1 VYLKALG
8 LFVRHL
14 SVLLAPILAAV
25 VAVLLGKLGQL
36 MTDPVGGLGTGLY
49 SWIAQLCFMVA
60 FGIAIVQ
67 ASDAWR
73 GRKATFDAAW
83 DESRRKLGGIILA
96 AVGFQLVLYVA
107 QLLGSFAGGLGTLI
121 LGALAAFFLIYT
133 IPAAAIGGLPGQF
146 ALSGSIRAVRANPPP
161 AVILAIVYI
170 VLTAVVPIFVLPVL
184 LANVPISV
192 VDLIPP
198 ALQAVFLGYL
208 AFPFA
213 KTYDDV
219 AFRSFW

>member
-1 VYLKALG
+1 MYLNALA
-8 LFVRHL
+8 LFFRHL
-14 SVLLAPILAAV
+14 SVLLAPVLAAI

-36 MTDPVGGLGTGLY
+36 MTDPVGGLGAGLY
-49 SWIAQLCFMVA
+49 GWIAQLCFMIA
-60 FGIAIVQ
+60 FGVAIVQ
-67 ASDAWR
+67 AGDAWR

-83 DESRRKLGGIILA
+83 DESRRKLGGITLA
-96 AVGFQLVLYVA
+96 AVGFQLVVYVA
-107 QLLGSFAGGLGTLI
+107 QLVGSFAGSLGTLI

-133 IPAAAIGGLPGQF
+133 IPAAAIGGLPGQL
-146 ALSGSIRAVRANPPP
+146 ALSGSIRAVRARPLP

-170 VLTAVVPIFVLPVL
+170 VLTAVVPIFVLPVV
-184 LANVPISV
+184 LANVPIAV

-219 AFRSFW
+219 AFRSLW